1 MFDRRGKMEQDELV
15 PDSRVRAEF
24 GISQMT
30 LWRWDRD
37 PDLHFPPPT
46 YIRNRKFRSRRQLE
60 AFKKRMLREGIARRA
75 A

>member
-1 MFDRRGKMEQDELV
+1 MERDDLV

-37 PDLHFPPPT
+37 PDLGFPPPA
-46 YIRNRKFRSRRQLE
+46 YIRRRKFRSRRALE
-60 AFKKRMLREGIARRA
+60 AFKKRVQREGITKRKKA
-75 A
+75 AA